1 MTPTPSGRWSVSVV
15 RDRRRVAGRPG
26 QRRLRPSEVRRRKQT
41 RNAVAILGASAA
53 AIVGVGVLLALN
65 RSTPTDPDTGC
76 IAGQT
81 VPPEHTVVLV
91 DQTDALNLHQIAYV
105 KALILAEYQRL
116 RPHGELTVRGVRADP
131 DDAGD
136 SFSRCRLRRGAEV
149 MGVASNPDMI
159 EAAFRR
165 TVGDAL
171 NSYLNGLH
179 DVPTAPHSPI
189 IEAVDSAVDAPDFGP
204 DVKARRLVLV
214 SDMAQNSRLVSE
226 YKGPGSGLDPSPA
239 ARSELTRELKG
250 VAVRIHYVKRPELAA
265 IQTPAQRDFWREWF
279 ASQGANVKLGWG
291 LQLVDGRR

>member
-1 MTPTPSGRWSVSVV
+1 MV
-15 RDRRRVAGRPG
+15 RDRRRVAGRG
-26 QRRLRPSEVRRRKQT
+26 QRRLRPSEVRRQKQT
-41 RNAVAILGASAA
+41 RRAIAILGASAA

-65 RSTPTDPDTGC
+65 RSPPTDPDTGC
-76 IAGQT
+76 IAGQA

-91 DQTDALNLHQIAYV
+91 DQTDALTSHQIAYV

-116 RPHGELTVRGVRADP
+116 RPYGELTVRGVRADP
-131 DDAGD
+131 DDAGN

-159 EAAFRR
+159 EAAFKR

-179 DVPTAPHSPI
+179 DVPNAPRSPI

-204 DVKARRLVLV
+204 TTRDRRLVLV
-214 SDMAQNSRLVSE
+214 SDMAQNSRSVSE
-226 YKGPGSGLDPSPA
+226 YAGPGSGLDPSA
-239 ARSELTRELKG
+239 SARSELTRDLHG
-250 VAVRIHYVKRPELAA
+250 VAVRIHYVHRPELAA
-265 IQTPAQRDFWREWF
+265 LQTAAQRDFWRQWF
-279 ASQGANVKLGWG
+279 TGQGANVKLGWG